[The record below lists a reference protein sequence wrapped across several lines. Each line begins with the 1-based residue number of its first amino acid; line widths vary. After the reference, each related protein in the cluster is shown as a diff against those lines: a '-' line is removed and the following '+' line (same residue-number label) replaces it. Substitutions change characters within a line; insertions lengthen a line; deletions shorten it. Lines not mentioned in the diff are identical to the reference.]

1 MNKPIKKYLLISV
14 LINVVVLSITRGFI
28 GMDIS
33 CILAIVLYFV
43 LTYFVFKQFGK
54 EHFIKN
60 LAIILVGTFIVHI
73 PGRILDFRSQLVSL
87 PEFICEIAGVI
98 LGYMFFSFG
107 KVGRI
112 MTVAVTIVFSIVLY
126 INYNKVLDSLNYS
139 NLFYKNI
146 NKITISSVPYLDS
159 NHIEV
164 NSKLL
169 NTDKFIILN
178 IWASTCGPCIAE
190 FPEIDSLYALSL
202 KSENILLYTAGILR
216 KDDKK
221 TPFQIVHERNYN
233 FPVYAIP
240 SWDYVRKQYSMDGVP
255 VTFIVK
261 DNNILFRGSLLNA
274 WKMMIAKI
282 RNENKE

>member
-28 GMDIS
+28 GMDFS

-60 LAIILVGTFIVHI
+60 LAIILVGTFIVHV

-87 PEFICEIAGVI
+87 PEFICELAGVI

-126 INYNKVLDSLNYS
+126 INYDKVLDSLNYS
-139 NLFYKNI
+139 NLCYKNI

-159 NHIEV
+159 NHIKM
-164 NSKLL
+164 NSKLF
-169 NTDKFIILN
+169 NTDKYIILN

-221 TPFQIVHERNYN
+221 NPFQIVREKNYN

-240 SWDYVRKQYSMDGVP
+240 SWDHVRKEYGMDGVP

-261 DNNILFRGSLLNA
+261 DNNILFRGSLLDA
-274 WKMMIAKI
+274 WSMLEEHI
-282 RNENKE
+282 RNGNNK

>member
-28 GMDIS
+28 GMDFS

-87 PEFICEIAGVI
+87 PEFICELAGVI

-112 MTVAVTIVFSIVLY
+112 MTVGVTIVFSIVLY
-126 INYNKVLDSLNYS
+126 INYDKVLDSLNYS

-233 FPVYAIP
+233 FSVYAIP